1 MCSNGK
7 EDRMKLLAYVVM
19 VAALSS
25 AGAAQSTP
33 KAPAKSAS
41 VDAAIRAVAD
51 LYVKATMA
59 GDAKAIAALYTE
71 DAMEMP
77 PNQPPIK
84 GRAAIQRYYEMAL
97 AGAKMANFSLNHLE
111 SRAVGDRGYDVGT
124 YRQTIT
130 PTGGGGID
138 DTGKYV
144 VILKRSA
151 GSWKVA
157 YAIYSSDRPMPAGPP
172 R

>member
-1 MCSNGK
+1 
-7 EDRMKLLAYVVM
+7 MKLLASVVM
-19 VAALSS
+19 IAALSS

-33 KAPAKSAS
+33 KPPAAGAS

-84 GRAAIQRYYEMAL
+84 GRAAIQQYYEKEL

-111 SRAVGDRGYDVGT
+111 THAVGDRGYDVGT
-124 YRQTIT
+124 YKQNVT
-130 PTGGGGID
+130 PTGSAGFN

>member
-1 MCSNGK
+1 
-7 EDRMKLLAYVVM
+7 MKLLACVVM
-19 VAALSS
+19 VAALST

-33 KAPAKSAS
+33 KPPAAGAS
-41 VDAAIRAVAD
+41 VDAAIRTVAD

-71 DAMEMP
+71 DAVEMP

-84 GRAAIQRYYEMAL
+84 GRAAIQQYYEKAL
-97 AGAKMANFSLNHLE
+97 AAAKMANFSLNHLE
-111 SRAVGDRGYDVGT
+111 SHAVGDRGYDVGT
-124 YRQTIT
+124 YRQTVT
-130 PTGGGGID
+130 PTGGAGLS

-144 VILKRSA
+144 VILKRSG

-157 YAIYSSDRPMPAGPP
+157 YAIYSSDNPMPGGPA